1 MMLLPNPLSPRTAL
15 LGLHAGA
22 ILATHVVAGAL
33 LGALAVAAVA
43 GAVGKGL
50 GAMPPR

>member
-1 MMLLPNPLSPRTAL
+1 MLLPNPFRAPL

-22 ILATHVVAGAL
+22 ILATHLMAGAL

-43 GAVGKGL
+43 GTLRKG
-50 GAMPPR
+50 ATHR